1 MTWGEL
7 AFQRAQGEDALLRC
21 VAFVFAAVDQQQA
34 VDASRVEGALLVLA
48 EHHRQHGAVAAGQL
62 AGQAEQVAVVTGEAA
77 ADHVRHHSDDERR
90 LLDHMQW
97 QLHHFRRA
105 GALAAGALLA
115 TGAIDPFN
123 SIWPD
128 ETDRMG
134 VLADDAIRAHPA
146 GFAALRGLHGL
157 VQRMQA
163 VAGDPLGA
171 RVAADDVAH
180 GFASSARALS

>member
-1 MTWGEL
+1 MARTEL
-7 AFQRAQGEDALLRC
+7 AFHAAQRQYALFRR
-21 VAFVFAAVDQQQA
+21 VAAVFVTLDQQQA
-34 VDASRVEGALLVLA
+34 VDTSGVEGGFLVLT
-48 EHHRQHGAVAAGQL
+48 EHYGQHCAFLAGQL
-62 AGQAEQVAVVTGEAA
+62 AGQAEQVAVVAGEAA
-77 ADHVRHHSDDERR
+77 ADHVRHHGDDEGR

-115 TGAIDPFN
+115 AGAVDPFN

-128 ETDRMG
+128 EADRVG
-134 VLADDAIRAHPA
+134 VLADDAVRAHPA